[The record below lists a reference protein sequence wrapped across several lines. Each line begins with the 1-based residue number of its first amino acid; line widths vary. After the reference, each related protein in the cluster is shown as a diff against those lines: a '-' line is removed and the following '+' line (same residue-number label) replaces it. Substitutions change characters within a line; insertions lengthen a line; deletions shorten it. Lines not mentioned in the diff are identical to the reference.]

1 MSSANAKRPS
11 RLQSLKKM
19 PPFLIVLLAGIA
31 LFVLM
36 LWMSPDRTPIP
47 DEQLPW
53 NAVALENGQVKVIG
67 LTTLETTALEAQ
79 RFYKDDITVK
89 IFSKKD
95 ESGKSAEVFFPSI
108 HIGTIH
114 ASMVLKLKV
123 DPDKLQGIYDRG
135 VKTSINESGNRE
147 VTPSQEDDLFL
158 KNQPFTL
165 LTLIPR
171 KSLSEEAIQKRF
183 GAPERIVKQSDGL
196 DHWFYPQKGL
206 ELIFDPKGPEALQY
220 YAM

>member
-1 MSSANAKRPS
+1 MSASSSKKS
-11 RLQSLKKM
+11 LLTSLKNM
-19 PPFLIVLLAGIA
+19 SPFLMVMLLGIVLFI
-31 LFVLM
+31 LM
-36 LWMSPDRTPIP
+36 LWMSPERAATPE
-47 DEQLPW
+47 EQLPW

-89 IFSKKD
+89 IFSQKD
-95 ESGKSAEVFFPSI
+95 ESDKSAEVFFPSI

-114 ASMVLKLKV
+114 ASMVLKLQV
-123 DPDKLQGIYDRG
+123 APEKLQAIYDRG

-171 KSLSEEAIQKRF
+171 KSLSEEAIKKRF
-183 GAPERIVKQSDGL
+183 GEPQRIVKESDGL
-196 DHWFYPQKGL
+196 DHWFFPKKGL